1 MFSLKN
7 RMLSSGNCLN
17 HSIIAVFVSLLLGGC
32 AEPWISSVDAGF
44 RYNTKTNRTMV
55 FEVSPGTISEEA
67 GLKPGDI
74 LLAVDGEDITN
85 ASKRAVLVALKGPIG
100 TMAVLTIK
108 RGSNIMEVSVERR
121 RR

>member
-7 RMLSSGNCLN
+7 RLLSSENCLN
-17 HSIIAVFVSLLLGGC
+17 RFIIAVLVSLLLGGC
-32 AEPWISSVDAGF
+32 AETWISSVDAGF
-44 RYNTKTNRTMV
+44 RYNTKTNRTVV
-55 FEVSPGTISEEA
+55 FEVPPGTISEEA

-74 LLAVDGEDITN
+74 VLAVDGEDITN
-85 ASKRAVLVALKGPIG
+85 ASKRAVMVALKGPIG